1 MLGEQID
8 HHVEEEEDDMFVQAK
23 KSKVD
28 TSALGAKMIK
38 KRMALLGELGI
49 ENEDGE
55 EVPVKKKASGRR

>member
-1 MLGEQID
+1 
-8 HHVEEEEDDMFVQAK
+8 MFVQAK